1 MSNQINEGVFAV
13 VKSLEGAISA
23 LREVAKENGAEAN
36 GKKLDAYA
44 EVIASISGIKLVKG
58 NLPRAIGNQ
67 LRDGLL
73 EAGLKDAL
81 VKRYTENSVGA
92 LRVLSIPSQAT
103 PELVAEILASENIAS
118 ENQLA
123 KRVNGDS
130 EKDKV
135 QGLAE
140 ALIGKFTTRKDE
152 DGNRIKG
159 VFKPSDLDQAD
170 WDRFEDL
177 VRELKAARAAS
188 ADAGAIAAAQQAA
201 VNDAANEVFNA
212 L

>member
-1 MSNQINEGVFAV
+1 MTTINENVFAA
-13 VKSLEGAISA
+13 VKSLEGAITA

-67 LRDGLL
+67 LREGLL
-73 EAGLKDAL
+73 EAGLKEAL

-92 LRVLSIPSQAT
+92 LRVLDIPTQAT
-103 PELVAEILASENIAS
+103 AELVKEILATENIAS

-123 KRVNGDS
+123 KRVNGDAD
-130 EKDKV
+130 KDKV

-152 DGNRIKG
+152 DGNRVKG
-159 VFKPSDLDQAD
+159 IFKASDLEQSD
-170 WDRFEDL
+170 WDRFEDI
-177 VRELKAARAAS
+177 VRELKAARAAA
-188 ADAGAIAAAQQAA
+188 ADAGKLAAAEQEAINA
-201 VNDAANEVFNA
+201 AANEVFNQ

>member
-1 MSNQINEGVFAV
+1 MSNQINSDVFAT

-36 GKKLDAYA
+36 GKKLDAYS
-44 EVIASISGIKLVKG
+44 EIIASISGIKLVKG

-67 LRDGLL
+67 LREGLL
-73 EAGLKDAL
+73 EAGLKEAL

-92 LRVLSIPSQAT
+92 LRVLDIPTQAT
-103 PELVAEILASENIAS
+103 ADLVKEILETENIAS

-123 KRVNGDS
+123 KRINGEA

-135 QGLAE
+135 AALAE
-140 ALIGKFTTRKDE
+140 ALVGKFTTRKD
-152 DGNRIKG
+152 DQGNRIKG
-159 VFKPSDLDQAD
+159 VFKPSDLEQAD

-177 VRELKAARAAS
+177 VRELKAARTAA
-188 ADAGAIAAAQQAA
+188 ADAGAIAAAEQAA
-201 VNDAANEVFNA
+201 VNAAANEVFNA

>member
-1 MSNQINEGVFAV
+1 MTNAINSDVFAT

-44 EVIASISGIKLVKG
+44 EIIASISGIKLVKG

-67 LRDGLL
+67 LREGLL

-92 LRVLSIPSQAT
+92 LRVLNIPTQAT
-103 PELVAEILASENIAS
+103 PDLVKEILESENIAS

-123 KRVNGDS
+123 KRINGEA

-135 QGLAE
+135 AALAE
-140 ALIGKFTTRKDE
+140 ALVGKFTTRKD
-152 DGNRIKG
+152 DQGNRVKG
-159 VFKPSDLDQAD
+159 VFKPSDLEQAD

-177 VRELKAARAAS
+177 VRELKAARVAA
-188 ADAGAIAAAQQAA
+188 ADAGAIAAAEQAA
-201 VNDAANEVFNA
+201 VNAAANEVFAA

>member
-1 MSNQINEGVFAV
+1 MTNAINADVFAT

-36 GKKLDAYA
+36 GKKLDAYS
-44 EVIASISGIKLVKG
+44 EIIASISGIKLVKG

-67 LRDGLL
+67 LREGLL
-73 EAGLKDAL
+73 EAGLKEAL

-92 LRVLSIPSQAT
+92 LRVLDIPSQAT
-103 PELVAEILASENIAS
+103 PDLVKEILETENISS

-123 KRVNGDS
+123 KRINGEA

-135 QGLAE
+135 AALAE
-140 ALIGKFTTRKDE
+140 ALVGKFTTRKD
-152 DGNRIKG
+152 DQGNRVKG
-159 VFKPSDLDQAD
+159 VFKPSDLEQAD

-177 VRELKAARAAS
+177 VRELKAARTAA
-188 ADAGAIAAAQQAA
+188 ADAGAIAAAEQAA
-201 VNDAANEVFNA
+201 VNAAANEVFNA

>member
-1 MSNQINEGVFAV
+1 MSNQINADVFAT
-13 VKSLEGAISA
+13 VKSLEGAITA

-36 GKKLDAYA
+36 SRKLDAYA
-44 EVIASISGIKLVKG
+44 EIIASISGIKLVKG

-67 LRDGLL
+67 LREGLL
-73 EAGLKDAL
+73 EAGLKEAL

-92 LRVLSIPSQAT
+92 LRVLDIPSQAT
-103 PELVAEILASENIAS
+103 PDLVKEILETENIAS

-123 KRVNGDS
+123 KRINGEA

-135 QGLAE
+135 ASLAE
-140 ALIGKFTTRKDE
+140 ALVGKFTTRKD
-152 DGNRIKG
+152 DQGNRVKG
-159 VFKPSDLDQAD
+159 IFKPSDLDQAD

-177 VRELKAARAAS
+177 VRELKAARVAA
-188 ADAGAIAAAQQAA
+188 ADAGAIAAAEQAA
-201 VNDAANEVFNA
+201 VNAAANEVFSA

>member
-1 MSNQINEGVFAV
+1 MTNAINSDVFAT
-13 VKSLEGAISA
+13 VKSLEGAITA

-36 GKKLDAYA
+36 SRKLDAYA

-67 LRDGLL
+67 LREGLL
-73 EAGLKDAL
+73 EAGLKEAL

-92 LRVLSIPSQAT
+92 LRVLNIPTQAT
-103 PELVAEILASENIAS
+103 PDLVKEILETENIAS

-123 KRVNGDS
+123 KRINGEA

-135 QGLAE
+135 AGLAE
-140 ALIGKFTTRKDE
+140 ALVGKFTTRKD
-152 DGNRIKG
+152 DQGNRIKG
-159 VFKPSDLDQAD
+159 VFKPSDLEQAD

-177 VRELKAARAAS
+177 VRELKAARVAA
-188 ADAGAIAAAQQAA
+188 ADAGAIAAAEQAA
-201 VNDAANEVFNA
+201 VNAAANEVFAA

>member
-1 MSNQINEGVFAV
+1 MTAINENVFAA
-13 VKSLEGAISA
+13 VKSLEGAITA

-67 LRDGLL
+67 LREGLL
-73 EAGLKDAL
+73 GAGLKDAL

-92 LRVLSIPSQAT
+92 LRVLDIPTQAT
-103 PELVAEILASENIAS
+103 AELVKEILATENIAS

-123 KRVNGDS
+123 KLVNGES

-152 DGNRIKG
+152 DGNRVKG
-159 VFKPSDLDQAD
+159 IFKASDLEQAD

-177 VRELKAARAAS
+177 VRELKAARSAA
-188 ADAGAIAAAQQAA
+188 ADAGKLAAAAQETINA
-201 VNDAANEVFNA
+201 AANEVFNQ

>member
-1 MSNQINEGVFAV
+1 MSNQINADVFAT

-36 GKKLDAYA
+36 GKKLDAYS
-44 EVIASISGIKLVKG
+44 EIIASISGIKLVKG

-67 LRDGLL
+67 LREGLL
-73 EAGLKDAL
+73 EAGLKEAL

-92 LRVLSIPSQAT
+92 LRVLDIPSQAT
-103 PELVAEILASENIAS
+103 PDLVKEILETENIAS

-123 KRVNGDS
+123 KRINGEA

-135 QGLAE
+135 AALAE
-140 ALIGKFTTRKDE
+140 ALVGKFTTRKD
-152 DGNRIKG
+152 DQGNRVKG
-159 VFKPSDLDQAD
+159 VFKPSDLEQAD

-177 VRELKAARAAS
+177 VRELKAARTAA
-188 ADAGAIAAAQQAA
+188 ADAGAIAAAEQAA
-201 VNDAANEVFNA
+201 VNAAANEVFNA

>member
-1 MSNQINEGVFAV
+1 MSNQINADVFAT
-13 VKSLEGAISA
+13 VKSLEGAITA

-36 GKKLDAYA
+36 SRKLDAYA

-67 LRDGLL
+67 LREGLL
-73 EAGLKDAL
+73 GAGLKEAL

-92 LRVLSIPSQAT
+92 LRVLHIPTQAT
-103 PELVAEILASENIAS
+103 PDLVKEILETENIAS

-123 KRVNGDS
+123 KRINGEA

-135 QGLAE
+135 AALAE
-140 ALIGKFTTRKDE
+140 ALVGKFTTRKD
-152 DGNRIKG
+152 DQGNRVKG
-159 VFKPSDLDQAD
+159 VFKPSDLEQAD

-177 VRELKAARAAS
+177 VRELKAARVAA
-188 ADAGAIAAAQQAA
+188 ADAGAIAAAEQAA
-201 VNDAANEVFNA
+201 VNAAANEVFAA

>member
-1 MSNQINEGVFAV
+1 MTNAINADVFAT

-36 GKKLDAYA
+36 SRKLDAYA
-44 EVIASISGIKLVKG
+44 EIIASISGIKLVKG

-67 LRDGLL
+67 LREGLL
-73 EAGLKDAL
+73 EAGLKEAL

-92 LRVLSIPSQAT
+92 LRVLNIPTQAT
-103 PELVAEILASENIAS
+103 PDLVKEILETENIAS

-123 KRVNGDS
+123 KRINGEA

-135 QGLAE
+135 AALAE
-140 ALIGKFTTRKDE
+140 ALVGKFTTRKDQ
-152 DGNRIKG
+152 DGNRVKG
-159 VFKPSDLDQAD
+159 VFKPSDLEQAD

-177 VRELKAARAAS
+177 VRELKAARVAA
-188 ADAGAIAAAQQAA
+188 ADAGAIAAAEQAA
-201 VNDAANEVFNA
+201 VNAAANEVFSA

>member
-1 MSNQINEGVFAV
+1 MTAINENVFAA
-13 VKSLEGAISA
+13 VKSLEGAITA

-67 LRDGLL
+67 LREGLL
-73 EAGLKDAL
+73 EAGLKEAL

-92 LRVLSIPSQAT
+92 LRVLDIPTQAT
-103 PELVAEILASENIAS
+103 AELVKEILATENIAS

-123 KRVNGDS
+123 KRVNGDAD
-130 EKDKV
+130 KDKV

-152 DGNRIKG
+152 DGNRVKG
-159 VFKPSDLDQAD
+159 IFKASDLEQSD
-170 WDRFEDL
+170 WDRFEDI
-177 VRELKAARAAS
+177 VRELKAARAAA
-188 ADAGAIAAAQQAA
+188 ADAGKLAAAEQEAINA
-201 VNDAANEVFNA
+201 AANEVFNQ

>member
-1 MSNQINEGVFAV
+1 MSNQINADVFAT
-13 VKSLEGAISA
+13 VKSLEGAITA

-36 GKKLDAYA
+36 SRKLDAYA

-67 LRDGLL
+67 LREGLL
-73 EAGLKDAL
+73 EAGLKEAL

-92 LRVLSIPSQAT
+92 LRVLNIPTQAT
-103 PELVAEILASENIAS
+103 PDLVKEILETENIAS

-123 KRVNGDS
+123 KRINGEA

-135 QGLAE
+135 AGLAE

-159 VFKPSDLDQAD
+159 VFKASDLEQAD

-177 VRELKAARAAS
+177 VRELKAARAAAS
-188 ADAGAIAAAQQAA
+188 DAAAHAAAQQAA
-201 VNDAANEVFNA
+201 VNEAANEVFNA

>member
-1 MSNQINEGVFAV
+1 MSNQINADVFAT

-23 LREVAKENGAEAN
+23 LREVAKDSGAEAN
-36 GKKLDAYA
+36 GKKLDAYS
-44 EVIASISGIKLVKG
+44 EIISSISGIKLVKG

-67 LRDGLL
+67 LREGLL
-73 EAGLKDAL
+73 EAGLKEAL

-92 LRVLSIPSQAT
+92 LRVLDIPSQAT
-103 PELVAEILASENIAS
+103 PDLVKEILETENIAS

-123 KRVNGDS
+123 KRINGEA

-135 QGLAE
+135 AGLAE
-140 ALIGKFTTRKDE
+140 ALVGKFTSRKD
-152 DGNRIKG
+152 DQGNRVKG
-159 VFKPSDLDQAD
+159 VFKPSDLEQAD

-177 VRELKAARAAS
+177 VRELKAARVAA
-188 ADAGAIAAAQQAA
+188 ADAGAIAAAEQAA
-201 VNDAANEVFNA
+201 VNAAANEVFAA

>member
-1 MSNQINEGVFAV
+1 MSNQINADVFAT
-13 VKSLEGAISA
+13 VKTLEGAITA

-36 GKKLDAYA
+36 SRKLDAYA
-44 EVIASISGIKLVKG
+44 EIIASISGIKLVKG

-67 LRDGLL
+67 LREGLL
-73 EAGLKDAL
+73 EAGLKEAL

-92 LRVLSIPSQAT
+92 LRVLGVPSQAT
-103 PELVAEILASENIAS
+103 PELVKEILETENIAS

-123 KRVNGDS
+123 KRINGEA

-135 QGLAE
+135 AGLAE
-140 ALIGKFTTRKDE
+140 ALVGKFTTRKDQ
-152 DGNRIKG
+152 DGNRVKG
-159 VFKPSDLDQAD
+159 VFKPSDLEQAD

-177 VRELKAARAAS
+177 VRELKAARVAA
-188 ADAGAIAAAQQAA
+188 ADAGATAAAEQAA
-201 VNDAANEVFNA
+201 LNAAANEVFSA

>member
-1 MSNQINEGVFAV
+1 MSNQINSDVFAT
-13 VKSLEGAISA
+13 VKTLEGAISA

-36 GKKLDAYA
+36 SRKLDAYA
-44 EVIASISGIKLVKG
+44 EIIASISGIKLVKG

-67 LRDGLL
+67 LREGLL
-73 EAGLKDAL
+73 EAGLKEAL

-92 LRVLSIPSQAT
+92 LRVLGIPSQAT
-103 PELVAEILASENIAS
+103 PELVKEILETENIAS

-123 KRVNGDS
+123 KRINGEA

-135 QGLAE
+135 AALAE
-140 ALIGKFTTRKDE
+140 ALVGKFTTRKD
-152 DGNRIKG
+152 DQGNRVKG

-177 VRELKAARAAS
+177 VRELKAARVAA
-188 ADAGAIAAAQQAA
+188 ADAGATAAAEQAA
-201 VNDAANEVFNA
+201 LNAAANEVFSA

>member
-1 MSNQINEGVFAV
+1 MSNAINADVFAT
-13 VKSLEGAISA
+13 VKSLEGAITA

-36 GKKLDAYA
+36 SRKLDAYA
-44 EVIASISGIKLVKG
+44 EIIASISGIKLVKG

-67 LRDGLL
+67 LREGLL
-73 EAGLKDAL
+73 EAGLKEAL

-92 LRVLSIPSQAT
+92 LRVLGIPTQAT
-103 PELVAEILASENIAS
+103 PDLVKEILESENIAS

-123 KRVNGDS
+123 KRINGEA

-135 QGLAE
+135 AALAE
-140 ALIGKFTTRKDE
+140 ALVGKFTTRKD
-152 DGNRIKG
+152 DQGNRVKG
-159 VFKPSDLDQAD
+159 VFKPSDLEQAD

-177 VRELKAARAAS
+177 VRELKAARVAA
-188 ADAGAIAAAQQAA
+188 ADAGAIAAAEQAA
-201 VNDAANEVFNA
+201 VNAAANEVFAA

>member
-1 MSNQINEGVFAV
+1 MSNAINADVFAT
-13 VKSLEGAISA
+13 VKSLEGAITA

-36 GKKLDAYA
+36 GKKLDAYS
-44 EVIASISGIKLVKG
+44 EIIASISGIKLVKG

-67 LRDGLL
+67 LREGLL
-73 EAGLKDAL
+73 EAGLKEAL

-92 LRVLSIPSQAT
+92 LRVLHIPTQAT
-103 PELVAEILASENIAS
+103 PDLVKEILETENIAS

-123 KRVNGDS
+123 KRINGES

-135 QGLAE
+135 AALAE
-140 ALIGKFTTRKDE
+140 ALVGKFTTRKD
-152 DGNRIKG
+152 DQGNRIKG

-177 VRELKAARAAS
+177 VRELKAARTAA
-188 ADAGAIAAAQQAA
+188 ADAGAIAAAEQAA
-201 VNDAANEVFNA
+201 VNAAANEVFNA

>member
-1 MSNQINEGVFAV
+1 MTNAINADVFAT

-36 GKKLDAYA
+36 GKKLDAYS
-44 EVIASISGIKLVKG
+44 EIIASISGIKLVKG

-67 LRDGLL
+67 LREGLL
-73 EAGLKDAL
+73 EAGLKEAL

-92 LRVLSIPSQAT
+92 LRVLDIPSQAT
-103 PELVAEILASENIAS
+103 PDLVKEILETENIAS

-123 KRVNGDS
+123 KRINGEA

-135 QGLAE
+135 AALAE
-140 ALIGKFTTRKDE
+140 ALVGKFTTRKD
-152 DGNRIKG
+152 DQGNRIKG

-177 VRELKAARAAS
+177 VRELKAARTAA
-188 ADAGAIAAAQQAA
+188 ADAGAIAAAEQAA
-201 VNDAANEVFNA
+201 VNAAANEVFNA